1 MRPLA
6 CDRSRAWISLRLD
19 DELSKFEHLL
29 LGAHLAVCRDCR
41 RFEDD
46 VEWQTRS
53 LRAVALEPVTRPIT
67 IPAARSWR
75 RPALGVSTA
84 AVAASIAA
92 LAIGFHGPSTPRP
105 ADSAPTLA
113 KNALATGLAGDMNGM
128 RRGVFQAV
136 SEVPPLRGAP
146 NAGSYRDPGL
156 TP

>member
-6 CDRSRAWISLRLD
+6 CDRSRSWISLRLD

-41 RFEDD
+41 RFADD
-46 VEWQTRS
+46 VEWQTQS
-53 LRAVALEPVTRPIT
+53 VRAVPLEPVTRPVT

-92 LAIGFHGPSTPRP
+92 FAIGLHGPSTPRQPSP
-105 ADSAPTLA
+105 APRVTRA
-113 KNALATGLAGDMNGM
+113 ATGLGGEASGV
-128 RRGVFQAV
+128 RRGGLSTADQSVGTF
-136 SEVPPLRGAP
+136 RGERSA
-146 NAGSYRDPGL
+146 SS
-156 TP
+156 